1 MCNIIIYRKGLN
13 KMKSKIWY
21 NKQRNELQCYDK
33 SVAVKAFKKGYDVYC
48 TSGLNTSL
56 DADDYKLTNLDDL
69 INVEQALFIIE
80 NISMA
85 NLLDLEVL

>member
-1 MCNIIIYRKGLN
+1 
-13 KMKSKIWY
+13 MKSKIWY
-21 NKQRNELQCYDK
+21 SKERNELQFYDK
-33 SVAVKAFKKGYDVYC
+33 SIAVKAFKKGYDVYC
-48 TSGLNTSL
+48 TRGLNTSS

-85 NLLDLEVL
+85 NLLDLEVA